1 VRRVVSPAVPA
12 AGTNTAGT
20 APSQRRVYLAVISVS
35 TAGVLPVFLLG
46 GLAVQV
52 RADLGIAE
60 STQGWIAFGYFGV
73 SALSSAAL
81 GRLVERIGPTR
92 GMRLA
97 ACMSTVALL
106 GAALSGSFVVLLP
119 ALALGGMANA
129 LAQPGSNAFIV
140 SGVPLRR
147 NGLAFGVKQSA
158 IPAATLLAGLAVP
171 TVALTVGW
179 RWAFAGAAVLAAA
192 AAVGVP
198 RVARPEHPIGT
209 PPTGGPTRERRRPQV
224 SLVTLGVLG
233 AGAGFGA
240 ASANALGSFLTST
253 AVDAGIG
260 PGLAG
265 AMLSVGSAVGLCT
278 RLVLGWR
285 ADTMTGSLFRVVTVM
300 LVLGSLGFGALA
312 VGSPVSVLA
321 GTVVAFAAG
330 WSWPGIFNLAVVHH
344 NREAP
349 AAATGVTQTGTYAGG
364 AAGPLVFG
372 YLVVQGGYGRAWAAF
387 VGVAIAAAAII
398 EIGRR
403 RLEGGPPTSLR
414 SEAVDDQR

>member
-1 VRRVVSPAVPA
+1 M
-12 AGTNTAGT
+12 
-20 APSQRRVYLAVISVS
+20 YLAVISVS

-46 GLAVQV
+46 GLAVRV

-73 SALSSAAL
+73 SALSSAML

-119 ALALGGMANA
+119 ALAVGGMANA

-140 SGVPLRR
+140 AGVPLRR

-158 IPAATLLAGLAVP
+158 IPAATLLAGIAVP
-171 TVALTVGW
+171 AVALTVGW

-192 AAVGVP
+192 AALGVP
-198 RVARPEHPIGT
+198 RVAA
-209 PPTGGPTRERRRPQV
+209 PPSRRELRQAGMDRGRARPQV
-224 SLVTLGVLG
+224 SVVTLGVLG
-233 AGAGFGA
+233 LGAGLGA
-240 ASANALGSFLTST
+240 SSANALGSFLTST
-253 AVDAGIG
+253 AVDAGIAPG
-260 PGLAG
+260 AAGALLSLGSGIGLA
-265 AMLSVGSAVGLCT
+265 T

-285 ADTMTGSLFRVVTVM
+285 ADSMTGSLFRVVTVM
-300 LVLGSLGFGALA
+300 LVIGSSGFAALA
-312 VGSPVSVLA
+312 TGAPATVLV

-344 NREAP
+344 NRAAP

-364 AAGPLVFG
+364 AAGPLAFG
-372 YLVVQGGYGRAWAAF
+372 YLVVHGGYGRAWVTF
-387 VGVAIAAAAII
+387 VGIALAAAAVI

-403 RLEGGPPTSLR
+403 RIER
-414 SEAVDDQR
+414 

>member
-1 VRRVVSPAVPA
+1 V
-12 AGTNTAGT
+12 AGAGRT
-20 APSQRRVYLAVISVS
+20 HAGAAPSQRRVYLAVISVS

-73 SALSSAAL
+73 SALTSALL

-97 ACMSTVALL
+97 ACMSTTALL
-106 GAALSGSFVVLLP
+106 GAALSGSFAVLLP

-140 SGVPLRR
+140 AGVPLRR

-179 RWAFAGAAVLAAA
+179 RWAFAGAAVLAAGA
-192 AAVGVP
+192 AIGVP
-198 RVARPEHPIGT
+198 RVPAPPSRRALEQAGERPP
-209 PPTGGPTRERRRPQV
+209 RVRPQV
-224 SLVTLGVLG
+224 AVVTLGVLG
-233 AGAGFGA
+233 IGAGLGA
-240 ASANALGSFLTST
+240 SSANALGSFLTST
-253 AVDAGIG
+253 AVDAGIDPG
-260 PGLAG
+260 TAGILLSLGSGIGLA
-265 AMLSVGSAVGLCT
+265 T

-285 ADTMTGSLFRVVTVM
+285 ADTMTGSLFRVVTTM
-300 LVLGSLGFGALA
+300 LVVGSSGFLALA
-312 VGSPVSVLA
+312 FGTPATVLA

-364 AAGPLVFG
+364 AVGPLAFG
-372 YLVVQGGYGRAWAAF
+372 YLVVHGGYGRAWAAF
-387 VGVAIAAAAII
+387 VGIALAAAAVI

-403 RLEGGPPTSLR
+403 RIER
-414 SEAVDDQR
+414 

>member
-1 VRRVVSPAVPA
+1 M
-12 AGTNTAGT
+12 
-20 APSQRRVYLAVISVS
+20 YLAVISVS

-73 SALSSAAL
+73 SALSSAML

-140 SGVPLRR
+140 AGVPLRR

-158 IPAATLLAGLAVP
+158 IPAATLLAGIAVP
-171 TVALTVGW
+171 AVALTVGW

-192 AAVGVP
+192 AAIGVP
-198 RVARPEHPIGT
+198 RVAA
-209 PPTGGPTRERRRPQV
+209 PPSRRELQRAGMDRARARPQV
-224 SLVTLGVLG
+224 PVVTLGVLG
-233 AGAGFGA
+233 IGAGLGA

-253 AVDAGIG
+253 AVDAGIAPG
-260 PGLAG
+260 AAGALLSLGSGIGLA
-265 AMLSVGSAVGLCT
+265 T

-300 LVLGSLGFGALA
+300 LVIGSTGFAALA
-312 VGSPVSVLA
+312 TGAPAAVLV

-344 NREAP
+344 NRAAP

-364 AAGPLVFG
+364 AVGPLAFG
-372 YLVVQGGYGRAWAAF
+372 YLVVHGGYGRAWAAF
-387 VGVAIAAAAII
+387 VGIALAAAAVI

-403 RLEGGPPTSLR
+403 RIER
-414 SEAVDDQR
+414 

>member
-1 VRRVVSPAVPA
+1 
-12 AGTNTAGT
+12 
-20 APSQRRVYLAVISVS
+20 VYLAVISVS

-73 SALSSAAL
+73 SALSSAML

-140 SGVPLRR
+140 AGVPLRR

-158 IPAATLLAGLAVP
+158 IPAATLLAGIAVP
-171 TVALTVGW
+171 AVALTVGW

-192 AAVGVP
+192 AAIGVP
-198 RVARPEHPIGT
+198 RVAA
-209 PPTGGPTRERRRPQV
+209 PPSRRELQRAGMDRARARPQV
-224 SLVTLGVLG
+224 PVVTLGVLG
-233 AGAGFGA
+233 IGAGLGA

-253 AVDAGIG
+253 AVDAGIAPG
-260 PGLAG
+260 AAGALLSLGSGIGLA
-265 AMLSVGSAVGLCT
+265 T

-300 LVLGSLGFGALA
+300 LVIGSTGFAALA
-312 VGSPVSVLA
+312 TGAPAAVLV

-344 NREAP
+344 NRAAP

-364 AAGPLVFG
+364 AVGPLAFG
-372 YLVVQGGYGRAWAAF
+372 YLVVHGGYGRAWAAF
-387 VGVAIAAAAII
+387 VGIALAAAAVI

-403 RLEGGPPTSLR
+403 RIER
-414 SEAVDDQR
+414 